1 MTRKLTTKTI
11 ENLKPGPRR
20 REISDGGSGLFL
32 LLQPSGFRSW
42 ALRYRYNGRP
52 TKLTLGP
59 WPLLGLADARKA
71 AADAQLELSKGSDP
85 AGTRKVAKVKAAEA
99 EANTIAAICAEFLQ
113 REGRRLRTLDQRERL
128 LRRLVYPAIGDRPIG
143 SLKRSE
149 IVRLLDRIED
159 RSGPRMADVALAAL
173 RRIFHWHEKRTD
185 DFRSP
190 IIRGMSRQNAAEHR
204 RTRVLDDDELRRLWA
219 ATADGQPFSK
229 LIRFLLLTTARRG
242 EAAGMRWDEVTDGL
256 WTLPAS
262 RSKTKTEIVRPL
274 SRAAQTVLAAQ
285 PRASE
290 WAFTTTGTGPFTDF
304 SGSKA
309 KLDAATGVTG
319 WRLHDVRRTARS
331 LLSRAGIN
339 SDVAEKCLGH
349 LPRNVIIQTYDRHSY
364 ADELAHAFEALAALI
379 EHIVNPTDT
388 VLAFRR

>member
-1 MTRKLTTKTI
+1 MAKKLTAKAI
-11 ENLKPGPRR
+11 ENSKPGPQR
-20 REISDGGSGLFL
+20 REISDGGSGLYL
-32 LLQPSGFRSW
+32 IVQPSGARSW

-52 TKLTLGP
+52 AKLTLGP
-59 WPLLGLADARKA
+59 WPMLGLADARKA
-71 AADAQLELSKGSDP
+71 AADAQFELVRGVDP
-85 AGTRKVAKVKAAEA
+85 NAARKAAKVEAAEA
-99 EANTIAAICAEFLQ
+99 AANTVASICAEFLQ

-128 LRRLVYPAIGDRPIG
+128 LKRLVYPTIGDRPV
-143 SLKRSE
+143 SSVKRSE

-173 RRIFHWHEKRTD
+173 RRVFHWHEKRTD

-219 ATADGQPFSK
+219 ATADEQPFSNMV
-229 LIRFLLLTTARRG
+229 RFLLLTSAPRG
-242 EAAGMRWDEVTDGL
+242 EAAAMRWDEIAGAT
-256 WTLPAS
+256 WTLPAT
-262 RSKTKTEIVRPL
+262 RSKTKTEVVRPL
-274 SRAAQTVLAAQ
+274 SRAAQAVLAAQ
-285 PRASE
+285 PRVSE

-309 KLDAATGVTG
+309 KLDAAAGVTG
-319 WRLHDVRRTARS
+319 WRLHDLRRTARS

-339 SDVAEKCLGH
+339 PDISERCLGH
-349 LPRNVIIQTYDRHSY
+349 ALPTIRATYDRHHFL
-364 ADELAHAFEALAALI
+364 DEMAHGFEALATLI
-379 EHIVNPTDT
+379 ERIVNATDT